1 MPLPFFFSLDRT
13 DCLTCSGLRVLEVEG
28 VGGSRGENPDIAL
41 PKIVDQFRRLPQR
54 GEAEIRRGGTTDC
67 PVHGTDALLDL
78 VLGVVLHRF
87 HLAVGQAAPLCLG
100 QVLVTPGC
108 EPIACPAAATCLRI
122 SGWYVA
128 CRPMGK
134 KMALVQFAA
143 SAANT
148 AGVFFGQ
155 AQSSKVSTISP
166 SRRKSWDLKCSK
178 PNPGPPVVSISTTRE
193 IPIASGLPGQ
203 EVATRGA
210 AAGAGA
216 GAAAGAAGTA
226 GTCGETCAAAT
237 VGVFSATIVD
247 GELSVASG
255 GEGGCAALA

>member
-1 MPLPFFFSLDRT
+1 
-13 DCLTCSGLRVLEVEG
+13 
-28 VGGSRGENPDIAL
+28 
-41 PKIVDQFRRLPQR
+41 
-54 GEAEIRRGGTTDC
+54 
-67 PVHGTDALLDL
+67 
-78 VLGVVLHRF
+78 
-87 HLAVGQAAPLCLG
+87 
-100 QVLVTPGC
+100 
-108 EPIACPAAATCLRI
+108 
-122 SGWYVA
+122 
-128 CRPMGK
+128 MGK

-148 AGVFFGQ
+148 AGVFFGHGP
-155 AQSSKVSTISP
+155 SSKVSTISP

-255 GEGGCAALA
+255 GEGGCAALASVGKASCSSRVVITEWACPSVDPSCAGEGEAIGTEDRWETTAPTAATNKTIASAHATAASRMANISPRWTRKRYLISFKRPFQGRV

>member
-1 MPLPFFFSLDRT
+1 MPRGGYLLED
-13 DCLTCSGLRVLEVEG
+13 LRVVRRVQADGKKDGLGAV
-28 VGGSRGENPDIAL
+28 RGE
-41 PKIVDQFRRLPQR
+41 R
-54 GEAEIRRGGTTDC
+54 GQHRWGILWPR
-67 PVHGTDALLDL
+67 PVVEL
-78 VLGVVLHRF
+78 
-87 HLAVGQAAPLCLG
+87 
-100 QVLVTPGC
+100 
-108 EPIACPAAATCLRI
+108 
-122 SGWYVA
+122 
-128 CRPMGK
+128 
-134 KMALVQFAA
+134 
-143 SAANT
+143 
-148 AGVFFGQ
+148 
-155 AQSSKVSTISP
+155 SP

-237 VGVFSATIVD
+237 VGEFSATIVD

-255 GEGGCAALA
+255 GEGGCAALASVGEASCSSRVVITEWACPSVDAACAGEGVLAKSALRSM